1 MIKKPKNTKAKKS
14 KPKTNAPPPI
24 PMSER
29 QFKIALKTLGLTVA
43 SKRTSD
49 VLGVGIRQV
58 QRLVIG
64 EQPVPRP
71 VELVAED
78 VSPSTGSRM
87 TKLA

>member
-1 MIKKPKNTKAKKS
+1 MIKKPKKSKAKKS
-14 KPKTNAPPPI
+14 KAKKKAPPPI

-29 QFKIALKTLGLTVA
+29 QFKIALKKLGLTVA

-71 VELVAED
+71 VELLLKMYLKHGIED
-78 VSPSTGSRM
+78 D
-87 TKLA
+87 